1 MFAAQLAPVLMRRGI
16 HYGWVMVVLTFLV
29 TLCVSGALGMLG
41 ALLLPVQRELGWEAS
56 AISGALALRLLLFGL
71 IAPFAAALLARYGL
85 RRIIGLA
92 MVLGITGCLLSMAVS
107 APWQLWLCWGLLVGL
122 GTGLAAQV
130 LGAMVANR
138 WFTERRG
145 LVLGV
150 LTAAGASGQIIFLPL
165 VAWLAQHEGWRVAM
179 LPGVIAC
186 ACVGVL
192 MALFG
197 ADHPGNVGLPPYGED
212 RIIPPPAPPA
222 GDPVRNALATLTAA
236 LPDSGFWILAGSF
249 LICGLSTA
257 GLVQTHF
264 IPLCVEFG
272 MPEVTAASVLAAM
285 GAFNFVGTIA
295 SGWLSDRYDPRW
307 LLFWYYGLRGLSLLI
322 LPFSDFTVYGL
333 SVFAVFYGL
342 DWIATVPPTV
352 KLVAQRFGREPAPML
367 YGWIFAGHQLGSAIA
382 AMAGGVSQD
391 QLASVM
397 PAFIAAGFLCL
408 LAAVLVLGFQRPAVA
423 AAA

>member
-1 MFAAQLAPVLMRRGI
+1 
-16 HYGWVMVVLTFLV
+16 
-29 TLCVSGALGMLG
+29 
-41 ALLLPVQRELGWEAS
+41 
-56 AISGALALRLLLFGL
+56 
-71 IAPFAAALLARYGL
+71 
-85 RRIIGLA
+85 
-92 MVLGITGCLLSMAVS
+92 
-107 APWQLWLCWGLLVGL
+107 
-122 GTGLAAQV
+122 
-130 LGAMVANR
+130 
-138 WFTERRG
+138 
-145 LVLGV
+145 
-150 LTAAGASGQIIFLPL
+150 
-165 VAWLAQHEGWRVAM
+165 
-179 LPGVIAC
+179 
-186 ACVGVL
+186 
-192 MALFG
+192 
-197 ADHPGNVGLPPYGED
+197 
-212 RIIPPPAPPA
+212 
-222 GDPVRNALATLTAA
+222 
-236 LPDSGFWILAGSF
+236 
-249 LICGLSTA
+249 
-257 GLVQTHF
+257 
-264 IPLCVEFG
+264 

-408 LAAVLVLGFQRPAVA
+408 LAAVLVLGFRRPAVA
-423 AAA
+423 VAA